1 MIGNEE
7 TELQLVTLE
16 GSSDKAFSSP
26 AHASTNFSHDDLQG
40 STGNNAA
47 REHQTHREHH
57 HHQQQHQQHSFGQ
70 SSSTILSLSLSL
82 SLSLGLIRH
91 RSSCIRLS
99 CDVVCRW
106 RQSDERGDGRALETG
121 SDGNEEARLEHESAQ
136 ERHCWLSALVLDQP
150 QRPQVHQRRGCL
162 VHKAPSTS
170 RSINRMHKCRQ
181 PQRLSLS

>member
-1 MIGNEE
+1 LIGNEE

-99 CDVVCRW
+99 CDVMGCDVSVETERRERRW
-106 RQSDERGDGRALETG
+106 TCLGDRERW
-121 SDGNEEARLEHESAQ
+121 
-136 ERHCWLSALVLDQP
+136 ER
-150 QRPQVHQRRGCL
+150 R
-162 VHKAPSTS
+162 STA
-170 RSINRMHKCRQ
+170 
-181 PQRLSLS
+181 